1 MNYEI
6 VAKAMAIILFA
17 ICSAWAGY
25 VTSKVLSL
33 TTTIEDMQ
41 DTRERL
47 SKFRDWN
54 IKQGGEIKRLDKRI
68 DNLCKP
74 PADTHTH

>member
-1 MNYEI
+1 MNYE
-6 VAKAMAIILFA
+6 
-17 ICSAWAGY
+17 
-25 VTSKVLSL
+25 
-33 TTTIEDMQ
+33 TTIEDMQ